1 LVICNFCHTISM
13 LRMNHTNDD
22 LEYFFEELDEEC
34 QTLECVI
41 KDALEIVNAYEK
53 EMESYK

>member
-1 LVICNFCHTISM
+1 M

-22 LEYFFEELDEEC
+22 LECFFEELDEEC
-34 QTLECVI
+34 QTLESVI

-53 EMESYK
+53 EIESYK

>member
-1 LVICNFCHTISM
+1 M